1 MKYFGTDGI
10 RGKSEKVLALSYA
23 LGVVVGRNNPFV
35 VVGRDTRPSSID
47 IEKELT
53 RGLLSAGAKVGL
65 AGVLPTPAL
74 AHTAKVKGAKA
85 IMITASHNPPEYNG
99 LKVMGAEKLDE
110 EEEVALDKALDDEIK
125 NPSYPSGSGCVEIL
139 SGAGRE
145 YKRHIIATF
154 QHLDLTA
161 LNKKVYIDTAHG
173 CFSYLAKDVLET
185 LGADVVA
192 LNNDID
198 GTKVNVGCGAVH
210 IENFARKIPRDSI
223 GFAFDGDGDR
233 VLSVLDGEVY
243 DGDQMLYNIALHYK
257 ASGKDIGG
265 VVGTIMTGS
274 GIEREFQLKNI
285 PFHRADVGD
294 KHVFDLM
301 KRQNCLLGG
310 EKSGHLI
317 LLDRASTGDGLVSLL
332 AFLEV
337 FMAKTVKKAKEY
349 KTENFGLEV
358 ENPRLFYMS
367 QNFQEKLA
375 KTTLKIG
382 EKGRL
387 IVRPSGT
394 ENLVRISVEE
404 YLEGV
409 DYAKIIKEN
418 LF

>member
-23 LGVVVGRNNPFV
+23 LGVVVGRNNHFV

-53 RGLLSAGAKVGL
+53 KGLLSAGAKVGL

-74 AHTAKVKGAKA
+74 AHTAKVKGAKG

-110 EEEVALDKALDDEIK
+110 EEEVALDNALDEEIK
-125 NPSYPSGSGCVEIL
+125 NPSYPSGSGQVEIL

-161 LNKKVYIDTAHG
+161 LGKKVYIDTAHG

-210 IENFARKIPRDSI
+210 IEYFSRKIPRDSL

-233 VLSVLDGEVY
+233 VLSVLGGEIY

-274 GIEREFQLKNI
+274 GIEKEFQQKNI

>member
-10 RGKSEKVLALSYA
+10 RGRSEKVLVLSYA
-23 LGVVVGRNNPFV
+23 LGVVVGINNHFV

-53 RGLLSAGAKVGL
+53 KGLLSVGAKVGL

-74 AHTAKVKGAKA
+74 AHTAKVKGAKG

-110 EEEVALDKALDDEIK
+110 EEEVALDNALDEEIK
-125 NPSYPSGSGCVEIL
+125 NPSHPSESGCVEIL

-145 YKRHIIATF
+145 YKRHIIALF

-198 GTKVNVGCGAVH
+198 GTKVNVGCGAVYVDD
-210 IENFARKIPRDSI
+210 FAKKIPRDSI

-337 FMAKTVKKAKEY
+337 FMAKTVKKSERIQNRKFWVRSGKSTSFLYEPKLPR
-349 KTENFGLEV
+349 KTSKNH
-358 ENPRLFYMS
+358 P
-367 QNFQEKLA
+367 QNW
-375 KTTLKIG
+375 
-382 EKGRL
+382 
-387 IVRPSGT
+387 
-394 ENLVRISVEE
+394 
-404 YLEGV
+404 
-409 DYAKIIKEN
+409 
-418 LF
+418 

>member
-1 MKYFGTDGI
+1 
-10 RGKSEKVLALSYA
+10 
-23 LGVVVGRNNPFV
+23 
-35 VVGRDTRPSSID
+35 
-47 IEKELT
+47 
-53 RGLLSAGAKVGL
+53 
-65 AGVLPTPAL
+65 
-74 AHTAKVKGAKA
+74 
-85 IMITASHNPPEYNG
+85 
-99 LKVMGAEKLDE
+99 
-110 EEEVALDKALDDEIK
+110 
-125 NPSYPSGSGCVEIL
+125 
-139 SGAGRE
+139 
-145 YKRHIIATF
+145 
-154 QHLDLTA
+154 
-161 LNKKVYIDTAHG
+161 
-173 CFSYLAKDVLET
+173 
-185 LGADVVA
+185 
-192 LNNDID
+192 
-198 GTKVNVGCGAVH
+198 
-210 IENFARKIPRDSI
+210 
-223 GFAFDGDGDR
+223 
-233 VLSVLDGEVY
+233 
-243 DGDQMLYNIALHYK
+243 MLYNIALHYK